1 MPNDQPPDGA
11 PGTLVPGVRRPSGDG
26 PGGAI
31 RSRGSE
37 ASPSHGRGPRVAFG
51 EGHDPGAT
59 TEKSAGG
66 PAAEAVKFGGV
77 TVVTPGG
84 ARGLNGTDRVT
95 VARPKTG
102 RRWLAFAKWLLLG
115 ALLVAAIVAAG
126 VLFLRPVTVTV
137 AAVTQRDIAPAIQ
150 GVGTVEAKVAVQVGG
165 KITGRLVA
173 VLVDQGDTV
182 TTGQVLARLDDAQQ
196 RAEVA
201 RQEAA
206 LRAAEAGVAE
216 AQANVRRAQS
226 TLDDLVAGS
235 RPAEIEQLRERANSA
250 RATRNLAERDHR
262 RTQELF
268 AKELIAAQEMDRARQ
283 AFDVAS
289 AQERDATKALELAL
303 EGPRK
308 DQVAAARAALEAAQ
322 HQFGV
327 AGAAR
332 HQAEAGL
339 AVAREQLADTV
350 ILSPFAGYV
359 VSRALEPGAPVTP
372 GTPIFKL
379 ADPRSSWVT
388 VYVDERDTAGV
399 APGHP
404 ADVIFRSLPQRTY
417 RGRVARVQREGDR
430 VTEQLAVD
438 LHLDER
444 PDRLTLGEQVEATIR
459 PPVHHN
465 AVALPLSAVVRR
477 PDGLGALVVNEGH
490 LQFRRASFGAADP
503 SGWIEVLSGLRAGDE
518 VVVAPG
524 RLADPA
530 NEGRRVAPS
539 R

>member
-1 MPNDQPPDGA
+1 MRVGLD
-11 PGTLVPGVRRPSGDG
+11 
-26 PGGAI
+26 AI
-31 RSRGSE
+31 
-37 ASPSHGRGPRVAFG
+37 
-51 EGHDPGAT
+51 AT
-59 TEKSAGG
+59 TEKGETAGG
-66 PAAEAVKFGGV
+66 RATESLEPGGV
-77 TVVTPGG
+77 TVATSDG
-84 ARGLNGTDRVT
+84 AHGFDRAGRAIVG
-95 VARPKTG
+95 RPKTE
-102 RRWLAFAKWLLLG
+102 RRWLASAKWVLLA
-115 ALLVAAIVAAG
+115 ALLVATVAAAG
-126 VLFLRPVTVTV
+126 FFFLRPVTVTV
-137 AAVTQRDIAPAIQ
+137 AAVTRRDIAPAIQ
-150 GVGTVEAKVAVQVGG
+150 GVGTVEAKVAVQVGS
-165 KITGRLVA
+165 KITGRVGA
-173 VLVDQGDTV
+173 VLADQGDTV
-182 TTGQVLARLDDAQQ
+182 TAGQVLARLDDAQQ
-196 RAEVA
+196 RAEVT

-235 RPAEIEQLRERANSA
+235 RPAEIEQVRERANSA
-250 RATRNLAERDHR
+250 RATRVLAERDHR

-283 AFDVAS
+283 AFEVAS
-289 AQERDATKALELAL
+289 AQERDAAKALELAL

-308 DQVAAARAALEAAQ
+308 DQVAAARAALEAAR
-322 HQFGV
+322 HQLDA

-339 AVAREQLADTV
+339 EVAREQLADTV

-359 VSRALEPGAPVTP
+359 VTRALEPGAPVAP

-388 VYVDERDTAGV
+388 VYVDERDTAAL

-404 ADVIFRSLPQRTY
+404 ADIAFRSLPQWTY

-444 PDRLTLGEQVEATIR
+444 PGRLTLGEQVEATIR
-459 PPVHHN
+459 PPVHRD
-465 AVALPLSAVVRR
+465 VTALPLSAVVRR
-477 PDGLGALVVNEGH
+477 PDGLGALVVHEGR

-503 SGWIEVLSGLRAGDE
+503 SGWIEVLSGLRPGDD

-530 NEGRRVAPS
+530 NEGRRVAAS